1 MFVRLI
7 SAALY
12 GIEAYRLEV
21 EVDVANGIPCFNVVG
36 MPDLAV
42 RESRDRVRAALKN
55 CGFEFPAKRITV
67 NLAPADRRKEGAAFD
82 LPMAL
87 GIIAA
92 SGQLKRDDYSDLL
105 IVGELALD
113 GQVRPVPGILP
124 IAMDARRHGAK
135 FLLVPAANA
144 NAAAAVTDPERIV
157 PLATLAQAVAWLQG
171 ELPPATLR
179 LPPLPV
185 WQPQDSVDLH
195 EVKGQ
200 GAAKRALEI
209 AAAGAHNLLFIGP
222 PGSGKTMLARRL
234 PTILPELTRDEAVAV
249 TRVHSVAGLLMP
261 GQGLLRERPF
271 RAPHHTVSDAGLI
284 GGGSIPRPGEV
295 SLAHFG
301 VLFLDELP
309 EFQRHVLEAMRQP
322 LEGGDVTIARAAL
335 TLQFPA
341 RFMLVAAMN
350 PCPCGFRGDPRHHCT
365 CRPDEVD
372 RYLAKISG
380 PLLDRIDLH
389 LEVPAVSYA
398 ELERRGGD
406 GDHSA
411 AVRARVT
418 RARAHQQR
426 RGGQWNAYLSEKEV
440 QAAVELDPAAKDLL
454 RLAVDRQGFSARAYH
469 RVLKVART
477 IADLADSD
485 GVAPAHVAEALS
497 YRALERLPE

>member
-7 SAALY
+7 SAALF

-21 EVDVANGIPCFNVVG
+21 EVDVANGIPCFTIVG
-36 MPDLAV
+36 MPDTAI
-42 RESRDRVRAALKN
+42 RESRERVRAALKN
-55 CGFEFPAKRITV
+55 NGFEFPAKRITV
-67 NLAPADRRKEGAAFD
+67 NLAPADRKKEGAAFD

-92 SGQLKRDDYSDLL
+92 SGQLRRTAFTEVL

-113 GQVRPVPGILP
+113 GTLRPVPGILP
-124 IAMDARRHGAK
+124 IAMDAERHGAQ

-144 NAAAAVTDPERIV
+144 AEAAAVIPAERIV

-171 ELPPATLR
+171 ELPPEALR
-179 LPPLPV
+179 LPPPPV
-185 WQPQDSVDLH
+185 WQPRDSVDLR

-200 GAAKRALEI
+200 ASAKRALEI

-249 TRVHSVAGLLMP
+249 TRVHSVAGLLP
-261 GQGLLRERPF
+261 AGQGLLRERPF

-284 GGGSIPRPGEV
+284 GGGQIPRPGEV

-322 LEGGDVTIARAAL
+322 LEGGEVTIARSAM

-350 PCPCGFRGDPRHHCT
+350 PCPCGFHGDPRHACT
-365 CRPDEVD
+365 CRPDE
-372 RYLAKISG
+372 
-380 PLLDRIDLH
+380 
-389 LEVPAVSYA
+389 
-398 ELERRGGD
+398 
-406 GDHSA
+406 
-411 AVRARVT
+411 
-418 RARAHQQR
+418 
-426 RGGQWNAYLSEKEV
+426 
-440 QAAVELDPAAKDLL
+440 
-454 RLAVDRQGFSARAYH
+454 
-469 RVLKVART
+469 
-477 IADLADSD
+477 
-485 GVAPAHVAEALS
+485 
-497 YRALERLPE
+497 